1 MGNALQWTG
10 FNLFVILLLCLD
22 LITSK
27 PTDDKPMPLRSALLR
42 SAFWILVGL
51 GVNVWVYME
60 MGAAQAEDFLSAY
73 LLEKSLSVD
82 NLFVFLII
90 FRYFKVPPASQQRV
104 LLFGVL
110 GALVMRGVLIFAGIS
125 LVNRYD
131 WILYIFGLILIISGI
146 KMATSDED
154 ADVDPDKNWVVRW
167 VRRRFPVHPQYV
179 DRKFIVKVDGR
190 WFLTPLFIVLVAVE
204 TTDLVFALDSI
215 PAVFAI
221 SQDSFIVYSSNV
233 MAILG
238 LRALYFALAGMMG
251 MFHYLQ
257 NGLSFILVFIGAEML
272 LHKHYHIS
280 TRVELGV
287 IAGVLLLSVL
297 ASLCFPKKEDP
308 SKSSEGD
315 PLDQPGQASSSDG
328 D

>member
-1 MGNALQWTG
+1 MDDALHWTG
-10 FNLFVILLLCLD
+10 FNLFVLLLLALD

-27 PTDDKPMPLRSALLR
+27 PQDGPMPLKAALTR

-51 GVNVWVYME
+51 GVNAWIYIEKGPSMA
-60 MGAAQAEDFLSAY
+60 MDFLSAY

-104 LLFGVL
+104 LLLGVL

-131 WILYIFGLILIISGI
+131 WILYIFGLILIFSGI
-146 KMATSDED
+146 KMGMSDDD
-154 ADVDPDKNWVVRW
+154 ADVDPDKNWFVRW
-167 VRRRFPVHPQYV
+167 IRHRFPVHPRYEG
-179 DRKFIVKVDGR
+179 RKFFVKVDGR

-238 LRALYFALAGMMG
+238 LRALYFALAGMLG

-257 NGLSFILVFIGAEML
+257 SGLSFILVFIGVEML
-272 LHKHYHIS
+272 AHKHFHLPTAI
-280 TRVELGV
+280 ELGV
-287 IAGVLLLSVL
+287 IAGVLLLSVA
-297 ASLCFPKKEDP
+297 ASIWFPKKEEAP
-308 SKSSEGD
+308 PEETGTSEIGE
-315 PLDQPGQASSSDG
+315 
-328 D
+328 

>member
-1 MGNALQWTG
+1 MDDALHWTG
-10 FNLFVILLLCLD
+10 FNLFVLLLLALD

-27 PTDDKPMPLRSALLR
+27 PQDGPMSLKAALTR

-51 GVNVWVYME
+51 GVNVWIYIEKGPSMA
-60 MGAAQAEDFLSAY
+60 MDFLSAY

-90 FRYFKVPPASQQRV
+90 FRYFKVPPVSQQRV
-104 LLFGVL
+104 LLLGVL

-131 WILYIFGLILIISGI
+131 WILYIFGLILIVSGI
-146 KMATSDED
+146 KMGMSDDD

-167 VRRRFPVHPQYV
+167 IRHRFPVHPKYEG
-179 DRKFIVKVDGR
+179 RKFFVKVDGR

-238 LRALYFALAGMMG
+238 LRALYFALAGMLG

-257 NGLSFILVFIGAEML
+257 SGLSFILVFIGAEML
-272 LHKHYHIS
+272 GHKHFHIPTS
-280 TRVELGV
+280 IELGV
-287 IAGVLLLSVL
+287 IAGVLLLSVA
-297 ASLCFPKKEDP
+297 ASLWFPKKEEAP
-308 SKSSEGD
+308 QQETGTSE
-315 PLDQPGQASSSDG
+315 SD